1 MDACKPGQT
10 NSPGSAG
17 NSRLSRGAIA
27 DYRHLEA
34 ELQEAHKQK
43 AESIDKMFH
52 LAKEKVMPA
61 LTLSNSVAL
70 PLKLKLDIKVCNFQ
84 NVAKRML
91 IITSTSIWKNNS
103 WSLKAHTDLCE
114 FSKDL

>member
-61 LTLSNSVAL
+61 LTLSSSVAL

-84 NVAKRML
+84 NVAKRMF
-91 IITSTSIWKNNS
+91 IITSTSI
-103 WSLKAHTDLCE
+103 
-114 FSKDL
+114 